1 MLLVNGEEFE
11 NRGRWS
17 SDYSGNFADFWV
29 KKDDSKKAIVRLLD
43 QRWAIV
49 DLDGQVPLRVS
60 GDIRSSDHCPPT
72 GLRFCDRPFKNFDSP
87 PRCRDLS
94 IEMMKLELPKIDL
107 NMTSS

>member
-1 MLLVNGEEFE
+1 MLVNGEEFE

-60 GDIRSSDHCPPT
+60 GDIRSSDNCPQT
-72 GLRFCDRPFKNFDSP
+72 GLRFFDRS
-87 PRCRDLS
+87 L
-94 IEMMKLELPKIDL
+94 KIL
-107 NMTSS
+107 IQSLR